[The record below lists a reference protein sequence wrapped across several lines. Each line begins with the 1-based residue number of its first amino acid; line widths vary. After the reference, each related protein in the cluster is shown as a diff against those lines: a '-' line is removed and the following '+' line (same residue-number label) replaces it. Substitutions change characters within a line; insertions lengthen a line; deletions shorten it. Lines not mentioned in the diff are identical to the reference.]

1 MYYFLFEFNMDWYLI
16 IFVFRKI
23 LVNRLNN
30 LMKVDKIGR
39 FGNNN
44 YLNLVYWINVVRLVL
59 IICLYFYM
67 LIRICKY
74 WIL

>member
-1 MYYFLFEFNMDWYLI
+1 MYIGVIFFLMFYYKFVNY
-16 IFVFRKI
+16 FVFRKI

-30 LMKVDKIGR
+30 LMKVDKIGC

-59 IICLYFYM
+59 IICFF
-67 LIRICKY
+67 IC
-74 WIL
+74 

>member
-1 MYYFLFEFNMDWYLI
+1 MLI
-16 IFVFRKI
+16 VFVFRKI

-67 LIRICKY
+67 Y
-74 WIL
+74 VN